1 MIAGLTL
8 FMLVIYLIQH
18 GRPGVAC
25 LAFVAMV
32 IALIWPGWWMSR
44 R

>member
-1 MIAGLTL
+1 MIAALTL

-18 GRPGVAC
+18 GPGVAC

-32 IALIWPGWWMSR
+32 IALIWPGWWMPR
-44 R
+44 